1 MNSSEYTPTTL
12 TMTGKSVDEI
22 RNRLWQEYGNNYRI
36 IDQQTVLQGGFLGF
50 FQKSCIK
57 VSFVV
62 KDRGHSEQEDF
73 STAKE
78 SIIKNSKVDYSKLVV
93 KQYNE
98 LTGMMAQMNSQI
110 EDLKITSVEKKH
122 PSIVKIE
129 KLLEDNEFTH
139 AFINMISLDFIFRN
153 KCISFKKISSRNLK
167 RLDF

>member
-36 IDQQTVLQGGFLGF
+36 IDQQTVLQGGFLGL

-73 STAKE
+73 FDCKR
-78 SIIKNSKVDYSKLVV
+78 KHY
-93 KQYNE
+93 
-98 LTGMMAQMNSQI
+98 
-110 EDLKITSVEKKH
+110 KK
-122 PSIVKIE
+122 
-129 KLLEDNEFTH
+129 
-139 AFINMISLDFIFRN
+139 
-153 KCISFKKISSRNLK
+153 FKS
-167 RLDF
+167 

>member
-1 MNSSEYTPTTL
+1 MSIRRITDDLLYVGVSERRLALFENVYPIPAGVSYNSYL
-12 TMTGKSVDEI
+12 
-22 RNRLWQEYGNNYRI
+22 LL
-36 IDQQTVLQGGFLGF
+36 DQQTVLQGGFLGL

-110 EDLKITSVEKKH
+110 EDLKIKGRHDVCFALRTPVIIE
-122 PSIVKIE
+122 SIAAIA
-129 KLLEDNEFTH
+129 LIDLYMQT
-139 AFINMISLDFIFRN
+139 L
-153 KCISFKKISSRNLK
+153 
-167 RLDF
+167 